1 VTNIPYFKTESFQ
14 VNSYEYRWSSL
25 GKDRFPNDL
34 ATHHGE
40 ELIMRMN
47 KKIRT
52 SIIFMAFFAILTGTA
67 FGGES
72 SKGSYER
79 GLSDLRSGRLHEAI
93 NAFSQAIYLKSDHA
107 DAYNDRGLAY
117 YEMGRYTEAELDF
130 RNAVLLDSNHE
141 KASNNLGLLLF
152 KRGGYDEALRY
163 LNRALAL
170 SDGTSPHHQDIFNN
184 LSIIYAKKGMSK
196 EAEEA
201 RNQADQLAWNK
212 KPSLESDQEGDDKP
226 SHEMESSQTIGND
239 RLTLK
244 FYKP

>member
-1 VTNIPYFKTESFQ
+1 MNTDEVVWKRQ
-14 VNSYEYRWSSL
+14 
-25 GKDRFPNDL
+25 DFPNDL
-34 ATHHGE
+34 ATHQRE

-47 KKIRT
+47 KEIRR
-52 SIIFMAFFAILTGTA
+52 SIIFTAFFAILTGTA

-72 SKGSYER
+72 FKGSYDR
-79 GLSDLRSGRLHEAI
+79 GLSDLRSGRLLEAI
-93 NAFSQAIYLKSDHA
+93 NAFSQAIYLKSDYA

-130 RNAVLLDSNHE
+130 RHAVLLDPNHE

-152 KRGGYDEALRY
+152 KRGGYDEALKY

-184 LSIIYAKKGMSK
+184 LSIIYAKKGMTK

-201 RNQADQLAWNK
+201 RNRADQLAWNV
-212 KPSLESDQEGDDKP
+212 EFDQEGDDEL
-226 SHEMESSQTIGND
+226 SHEMESSQNIGND